1 MPRVAPVCIPGFTG
15 AAPVTLDV
23 RHKRCAMAN
32 RTYLINHAEKAPV
45 SLDNQ
50 RGNWLLAASYQIP
63 VLWLAMF
70 SDADLATARTRV
82 RKADGREVTEDL
94 PTLASSTHEAMGRYQ
109 SRRSLLMRKIA
120 RDYAQHIGEWERF
133 MASDLGLPVLQLEFT
148 ELRMM
153 WSDAV
158 EFDAALRN
166 WLGAFS
172 SEDHPGWE
180 EFSLQACLEEPE
192 VARYGIRGYPWNGG
206 PDWK

>member
-1 MPRVAPVCIPGFTG
+1 
-15 AAPVTLDV
+15 
-23 RHKRCAMAN
+23 MAN

-70 SDADLATARTRV
+70 SDADLTTVKTRV
-82 RKADGREVTEDL
+82 LKADGVEVTEDL
-94 PTLASSTHEAMGRYQ
+94 PTLASSTQEAIGRYQ
-109 SRRSLLMRKIA
+109 SRRSLLQRKIA
-120 RDYAQHIGEWERF
+120 PSYTQHMDEWESF
-133 MASDLGLPVLQLEFT
+133 MASDLRLPVLQLEFS
-148 ELRMM
+148 ELGMM
-153 WSDAV
+153 WSDAA

-180 EFSLQACLEEPE
+180 ELCLQACLEQPE